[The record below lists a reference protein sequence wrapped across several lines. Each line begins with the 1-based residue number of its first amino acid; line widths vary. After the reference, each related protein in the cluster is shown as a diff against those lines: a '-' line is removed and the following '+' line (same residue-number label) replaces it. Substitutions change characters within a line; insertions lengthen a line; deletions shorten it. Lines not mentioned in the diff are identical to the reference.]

1 MKQVLIFSALLLSSL
16 SLHCA
21 TLTVCSSGCDY
32 TTIAA
37 AITAAA
43 SGDIIDIQAG
53 TYTEAALT
61 IDKDLTVQG
70 QGQSSTIVQAAA
82 TRDAATDAV
91 FLINEGYTVTIQ
103 NLTVQNGN
111 TDPDNGST
119 DLSDG
124 GGIWI
129 DLNASSNINLTNLTI
144 TNNYSADDGGGIY
157 TIGNEGTLTL
167 TDCIITNNEANALRQ
182 FASGGGI
189 CNRGADFLN
198 ITQCSITNNHAG
210 DEGGGFF
217 HSEGSSTVAVVNC
230 TIAENTIGVDAFES
244 ETSGAGVYLVGSAS
258 SVEFINCTI
267 VENSMIGL
275 GDGYGGGIFIL
286 SGSTANL
293 VNTIVANN
301 TTKGVGTS
309 GRQIYIDRNIAGIT
323 QTTSLATGCNAPDD
337 PSDCPNFSYT
347 SAANI
352 ATTPSSCGLHTYYDV
367 TGSDAASNGTPP
379 GGDVPTDDLCGTAR
393 GEIHDIGAANVAFLP
408 VELLYFT
415 GRNTDGGSL
424 LTWQTATEENNQGF
438 SIEHSTDSKTWQAI
452 GFVAGAE
459 SSTQIHD
466 YTFLDDSP
474 SAGINYY
481 RLKQMDFDGSYEY
494 SDMVALRFEASNADS
509 KLVVFPNPA
518 SNFLNYR
525 LADLN
530 AVQSVRLL
538 DMFGR
543 PVKRIST
550 IDGQISLLDVLPGSY
565 ILQIK
570 AGAQIWQQMVVKQ

>member
-1 MKQVLIFSALLLSSL
+1 
-16 SLHCA
+16 
-21 TLTVCSSGCDY
+21 SSGCDY

-37 AITAAA
+37 AITAAT

-129 DLNASSNINLTNLTI
+129 DINTSSNVTLSNLTI

-157 TIGNEGTLTL
+157 VQGGADGTLNII
-167 TDCIITNNEANALRQ
+167 DCVITNNEANALRQ

-198 ITQCSITNNHAG
+198 ITRCTITNNHAG

-217 HSEGSSTVAVVNC
+217 SSEGSSITSVVNC
-230 TIAENTIGVDAFES
+230 TIAENTIGVDGVES
-244 ETSGAGVYLVGSAS
+244 ETSGAGVYHVGSGTS
-258 SVEFINCTI
+258 IEFINCTI

-301 TTKGVGTS
+301 ATKGAGTS
-309 GRQIYIDRNIAGIT
+309 GRQIYIDRNIEGLT
-323 QTTSLATGCNAPDD
+323 QTTSLATDCNAPDD
-337 PSDCPNFSYT
+337 PSDCPSFSYT

-367 TGSDAASNGTPP
+367 TGSAAAGNGTPP
-379 GGDVPTDDLCGTAR
+379 DGDIPTEDLCGTAR
-393 GEIHDIGAANVAFLP
+393 GETHDIGAANVAFLP
-408 VELLYFT
+408 VELLYFRGQMT
-415 GRNTDGGSL
+415 TKGATLN
-424 LTWQTATEENNQGF
+424 WHTATEENNQGF
-438 SIEHSTDSKTWQAI
+438 AVERST
-452 GFVAGAE
+452 
-459 SSTQIHD
+459 
-466 YTFLDDSP
+466 
-474 SAGINYY
+474 
-481 RLKQMDFDGSYEY
+481 
-494 SDMVALRFEASNADS
+494 
-509 KLVVFPNPA
+509 
-518 SNFLNYR
+518 
-525 LADLN
+525 
-530 AVQSVRLL
+530 
-538 DMFGR
+538 
-543 PVKRIST
+543 
-550 IDGQISLLDVLPGSY
+550 
-565 ILQIK
+565 
-570 AGAQIWQQMVVKQ
+570 